1 MPRIY
6 KPVGPSA
13 NKATGPSS
21 NKAPGSA
28 APAPAGG
35 VKPDDKKKDAGGE
48 KQSCRLS
55 FRRSICLQ
63 TMRSRPT

>member
-13 NKATGPSS
+13 NKA
-21 NKAPGSA
+21 PGSA
-28 APAPAGG
+28 ASAPAGG

-48 KQSCRLS
+48 K
-55 FRRSICLQ
+55 
-63 TMRSRPT
+63 

>member
-1 MPRIY
+1 MTMPRIY

-28 APAPAGG
+28 ASAPAGG

-48 KQSCRLS
+48 K
-55 FRRSICLQ
+55 
-63 TMRSRPT
+63 